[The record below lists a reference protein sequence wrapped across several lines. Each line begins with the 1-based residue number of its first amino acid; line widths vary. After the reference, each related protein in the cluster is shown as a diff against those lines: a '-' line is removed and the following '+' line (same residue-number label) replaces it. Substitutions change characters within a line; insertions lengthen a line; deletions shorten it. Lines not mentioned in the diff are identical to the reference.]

1 MTSASPDT
9 PVRTSFRLRSSDSPR
24 GGNEPRIVTAGGP
37 EPFATLNRLVE
48 PWARAGAFAPLPLPF
63 GWHPG
68 LVVLEVVG
76 RKSGR
81 TIRVPL
87 IAAASRDLLLITTAR
102 GESQWVRNLAHM
114 HSARL
119 WLRGR
124 LRSARVRRW
133 TGDAPH
139 LPDSAR
145 SAAVLQRITPTLE
158 RLGLHG
164 ALLELESS

>member
-1 MTSASPDT
+1 MTSTTPDT
-9 PVRTSFRLRSSDSPR
+9 TTRTTFRLRSTDIPR
-24 GGNEPRIVTAGGP
+24 GSNDPRIVTASGP

-48 PWARAGAFAPLPLPF
+48 PWARAGVAAPLPLPV

-81 TIRVPL
+81 IIRVPL
-87 IAAASRDLLLITTAR
+87 IGAASREFLLITTAR
-102 GESQWVRNLAHM
+102 GSSQWVRNLARM
-114 HSARL
+114 PSARV

-124 LRSARVRRW
+124 LRSARVW
-133 TGDAPH
+133 QWNTDAPQQ
-139 LPDSAR
+139 PDSPRAAR
-145 SAAVLQRITPTLE
+145 VLQRIAPTLD

-164 ALLELESS
+164 ALLELERC